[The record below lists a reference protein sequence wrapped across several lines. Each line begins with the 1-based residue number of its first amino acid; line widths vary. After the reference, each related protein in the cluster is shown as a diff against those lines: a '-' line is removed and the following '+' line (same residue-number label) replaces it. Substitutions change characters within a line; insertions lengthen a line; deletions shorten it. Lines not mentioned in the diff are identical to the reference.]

1 MLPSALA
8 PVSPL
13 LLGAAMLLFGGALQG
28 MLLPVRAQL
37 ESFDAISIGLIGSS
51 YFSGFILGCFQGPRL
66 VRGVGHIRTFTAIV
80 AVASC
85 TILLHAAI
93 VGPVAWWIFR
103 AITGFCLAILYL
115 VIESWLNEKATNA
128 NRGMIFS
135 TYVIL
140 GHAMATAG
148 SFGVSL
154 MNPSDFRIFIAGS
167 IMISLAPVPIA
178 LSRREAPAPIKA
190 ARLRPGK
197 ILAPSPVA
205 FFGCMGAGLANGSF
219 SALMP
224 VYAAEMG
231 FKVSD
236 VAILGAFSAMAAAIS
251 QWPLGRLS
259 DRFDRRY
266 LIIAASM
273 ASAMAG
279 AALAIVQIGAVA
291 PIVIGIVAFS
301 AMSLPI
307 YAMAVAHANDHAE
320 PDEFVAIS
328 GGLLLVW
335 AGGAV
340 CGPILASGA
349 MSWSGPGALFL
360 FTAAMHVGLA
370 AFSAWRISRRA
381 APAEEE
387 RSNFD
392 EAVTLAQTVALVET
406 APSEDL
412 EADDKDDEDDK
423 DAPREE
429 LQELL

>member
-1 MLPSALA
+1 
-8 PVSPL
+8 
-13 LLGAAMLLFGGALQG
+13 MLLFGGALQG

-37 ESFDAISIGLIGSS
+37 EAFDALSIGLIGSS

-103 AITGFCLAILYL
+103 AVTGFCLAILYL

-154 MNPSDFRIFIAGS
+154 MNPSDFRIFIVGS
-167 IMISLAPVPIA
+167 IMISLAAVPIA

-190 ARLRPGK
+190 SRLRPGK
-197 ILAPSPVA
+197 ILATSPVA
-205 FFGCMGAGLANGSF
+205 FFGCLGAGLANGSF
-219 SALMP
+219 SSLMP

-231 FKVSD
+231 FRVSD
-236 VAILGAFSAMAAAIS
+236 IAMLGAFSAMAAAVS

-259 DRFDRRY
+259 DRLDRRY
-266 LIIAASM
+266 LIITASIAA
-273 ASAMAG
+273 ALAG
-279 AALAIVQIGAVA
+279 AALATVQVGAVA

-307 YAMAVAHANDHAE
+307 YAMAVAHANDHAG

-335 AGGAV
+335 AAGAV
-340 CGPILASGA
+340 CGPIFAAGA

-360 FTAAMHVGLA
+360 FTAATHVGLA

-381 APAEEE
+381 APSEEE
-387 RSNFD
+387 RSSFD
-392 EAVTLAQTVALVET
+392 EAVTMAQTVALVET
-406 APSEDL
+406 VPHE
-412 EADDKDDEDDK
+412 
-423 DAPREE
+423 EE
-429 LQELL
+429 LEQSDEPADEEVEELL